1 MSNFFEELKRRNVFR
16 VGLAYAAI
24 AWLILQAS
32 DIVLENFGTPGW
44 VMKTLMF
51 FLAIGFPM
59 AIFFAWAYEMTP
71 EGIKR
76 EKEVDRSRSIT
87 QQTGQKLNRTIIVV
101 LLAAVGF
108 LLVDKFVLQ
117 DSTPATTTAAKSVA
131 VLPFV
136 AMSRGPDDEF
146 FADGLTEEILNSLT
160 RVPELLVT
168 ARTSAF
174 HFKGQDIPIPEI
186 ADALGVAH
194 VVEGS
199 VRRDGDRLRVTAQL
213 IRADDGFHLWSEN
226 YDRETEDTFGVQT
239 DIAEKIATALDVVL
253 DEERM
258 EQMRAA
264 GMRNPEAYILL
275 QKGRKEYVDAHGE
288 DSGSIS
294 LLKAN
299 ELFDAVIDLEPGASV
314 AYFMR
319 ADRFAHFLIDAASDP
334 TITVDEQAA
343 AFAAFNENYDAAIRT
358 SNDEA
363 FASAAAFDQALIT
376 GRWRLLPGLMD
387 RIFAKPSCTNPGW
400 LNQTS
405 LSYGRAADMLRQMER
420 EIECDPLSF
429 SGYWDAANSLLWLG
443 RFDEAVDI
451 ASEGWRITRH
461 NNVRNALVYAYL
473 GAGQLEEL
481 ERFVEQGV
489 DDSLYLHVYRM
500 LLAAQRGDAAGA
512 NQHRL
517 EIAATESKALDVR
530 LLGFALAGD
539 RDGANELA
547 ASIDTHPYGYLIL
560 MQLPVSCA
568 CGAPFDLE
576 RTPNF
581 ARLIEEA
588 DLAWPPESP
597 INWPLKDW

>member
-1 MSNFFEELKRRNVFR
+1 MSSLFQELKRRNVFR

-32 DIVLENFGTPGW
+32 DIVLEGFGTPAW

-51 FLAIGFPM
+51 FLAIGFPT

-76 EKEVDRSRSIT
+76 EHEVDRSQSIT

-108 LLVDKFVLQ
+108 LLFDKFLLQ
-117 DSTPATTTAAKSVA
+117 GETSATTGAEKSVA

-199 VRRDGDRLRVTAQL
+199 VRRDGERLRVTAQL

-253 DEERM
+253 DEEQREKM
-258 EQMRAA
+258 KAA
-264 GMRNPEAYILL
+264 GMRNPEAYIAL
-275 QKGRKEYVDAHGE
+275 QKG
-288 DSGSIS
+288 
-294 LLKAN
+294 LKAYVEAHSTDLSSIN
-299 ELFDAVIDLEPGASV
+299 LLEANALFDTVIALEPGASA

-319 ADRFAHFLIDAASDP
+319 ADHYAHYLINSISDP
-334 TITVDEQAA
+334 TISADDQAI

-358 SNDEA
+358 SSDPA
-363 FASAAAFDQALIT
+363 FRNAAAYDQALIT
-376 GRWRLLPGLMD
+376 GRWRLLPNLMD
-387 RIFAKPSCTNPGW
+387 RIFAEPSCTNPGW

-405 LSYGRAADMLRQMER
+405 VTYGRAADMLRQMQR

-429 SGYWDAANSLLWLG
+429 SGYWDASNSLFWLG
-443 RFDEAVDI
+443 RFDEALDI

-461 NNVRNALVYAYL
+461 NNVRNSLVYAYL
-473 GAGQLEEL
+473 GTGQLEEL
-481 ERFVEQGV
+481 ERFVEQEI
-489 DDSLYLHVYRM
+489 DDGLYLHVYRM
-500 LLAAQRGDAAGA
+500 LLAAVRGDAAGTSRYRQDITA
-512 NQHRL
+512 EKQN
-517 EIAATESKALDVR
+517 TLDLQ
-530 LLGFALAGD
+530 LLGFAIAGD
-539 RDGANELA
+539 REGANELA
-547 ASIDTHPYGYLIL
+547 ASIDEHPYGYLIL
-560 MQLPVSCA
+560 MQLPLTCA

-588 DLAWPPESP
+588 NLPWPPESP